1 MPITK
6 VQVNGKVGWRF
17 GLTGQVF
24 VGKNGKKRALQQQ
37 KNQLEQELQAIQ
49 QEKGTQ

>member
-6 VQVNGKVGWRF
+6 VQVNGKVGWRY

-24 VGKNGKKRALQQQ
+24 VGKNGKQRALQQQ
-37 KNQLEQELQAIQ
+37 KNQLATELQEIEQ
-49 QEKGTQ
+49 DKDTK